1 MKRDIYTGLPIILV
15 GDRMI
20 HKILYRCNIDIFAI
34 LFLLFVDLSN
44 HLYQTDDTKMELR
57 TIAIL
62 VLMATIVVLTSA
74 FGAYQ
79 DGIEKQKEHEFDMK
93 KKAEKANKTAD
104 NPSTLVGASGAG
116 TSYKQSA
123 AHLDV
128 SEKVDMPYVKEGP
141 NAYRGKA
148 GGYDLRDTY
157 DSDDDSDGNDR
168 DSDDDDGKPA
178 TEFQRKVKYIK
189 TIFKEIFSKWSS
201 QEPIMAPVSV
211 EEDPDNPLG
220 EGFKIR
226 EKFKKGARQGM
237 RKLKNA
243 FRGRFK

>member
-1 MKRDIYTGLPIILV
+1 MK
-15 GDRMI
+15 
-20 HKILYRCNIDIFAI
+20 
-34 LFLLFVDLSN
+34 
-44 HLYQTDDTKMELR
+44 LR

-79 DGIEKQKEHEFDMK
+79 DGIEKQKEREFDTK
-93 KKAEKANKTAD
+93 KKAETVAD
-104 NPSTLVGASGAG
+104 TPSALVGASGAA

-123 AHLDV
+123 AHLDT

-157 DSDDDSDGNDR
+157 DSDSDDDGDDDDSD
-168 DSDDDDGKPA
+168 DSDSDGDNDGKPM
-178 TEFQRKVKYIK
+178 TEFQRKIKYIK
-189 TIFKEIFSKWSS
+189 TIFKEIFSKWSA

>member
-1 MKRDIYTGLPIILV
+1 
-15 GDRMI
+15 
-20 HKILYRCNIDIFAI
+20 
-34 LFLLFVDLSN
+34 
-44 HLYQTDDTKMELR
+44 MELR

-79 DGIEKQKEHEFDMK
+79 DGIEKQKEHDFDMK
-93 KKAEKANKTAD
+93 KKAERSDIN
-104 NPSTLVGASGAG
+104 NPGSLVGASGAA
-116 TSYKQSA
+116 TSYKHSA
-123 AHLDV
+123 THLDV
-128 SEKVDMPYVKEGP
+128 SEKVDMPYVKDGP

-148 GGYDLRDTY
+148 GGYDIEDTY
-157 DSDDDSDGNDR
+157 DSDSDSDSD
-168 DSDDDDGKPA
+168 DSDDDDSDGKPA

-189 TIFKEIFSKWSS
+189 TIFKEIFSKWGS

-226 EKFKKGARQGM
+226 EKFKKKARQGM

>member
-1 MKRDIYTGLPIILV
+1 
-15 GDRMI
+15 
-20 HKILYRCNIDIFAI
+20 
-34 LFLLFVDLSN
+34 
-44 HLYQTDDTKMELR
+44 MELR

-62 VLMATIVVLTSA
+62 VLMATIVLLTSA

-79 DGIEKQKEHEFDMK
+79 DGIEKQKQHDFDMK
-93 KKAEKANKTAD
+93 KKAEKVEKVEKATENPTA
-104 NPSTLVGASGAG
+104 LVGASGAG

-123 AHLDV
+123 SHLDT
-128 SEKVDMPYVKEGP
+128 SEKVDIPYVKDGP

-157 DSDDDSDGNDR
+157 DSESDSDSDGDYR
-168 DSDDDDGKPA
+168 DSDDDGKPM

-189 TIFKEIFSKWSS
+189 TIFKEIFSKWQT

-226 EKFKKGARQGM
+226 EKFKKSARQGM

-243 FRGRFK
+243 FRGRF

>member
-1 MKRDIYTGLPIILV
+1 MK
-15 GDRMI
+15 
-20 HKILYRCNIDIFAI
+20 
-34 LFLLFVDLSN
+34 
-44 HLYQTDDTKMELR
+44 LR

-93 KKAEKANKTAD
+93 KKAEKAAES
-104 NPSTLVGASGAG
+104 PSTLVGASGAG

-123 AHLDV
+123 AHLDTT
-128 SEKVDMPYVKEGP
+128 EKVDRPYVKDGP

-148 GGYDLRDTY
+148 SGYDLRDTY
-157 DSDDDSDGNDR
+157 DSDDDDNS
-168 DSDDDDGKPA
+168 DSDSDSNDEGKPA

-189 TIFKEIFSKWSS
+189 TIFKEIFSKWGS

-243 FRGRFK
+243 FRGRFN